1 MSRSP
6 RLRRSI
12 AVTTPTPTVPLARIG
27 SEAPELVI
35 PAPVPLT
42 LVREHAPAISR
53 ALWMPVVGSALLVA
67 ASFFPQP
74 LLTDSLSGR
83 VAAGAALKIS
93 LAYRALAPL
102 CDTLDTISLF
112 SQRQHAAFLI
122 TCLLAFVV
130 WRVLRKRSA
139 VPLRKSV
146 RREISAA
153 CIAIVSLIAVYVVG
167 AMVPRPIGHLAMSSV
182 DDVVVDFH
190 SHTRYS
196 WDGRAAF
203 SPEQSRRW
211 HHASGFDV
219 AYVTDHSTFAGAEE
233 AALDNPAHAGDATVM
248 LSGIE
253 VRSHG
258 NHLVVLGTDAADWRS
273 YKAGDLQDQIFQRE
287 SAARGSAR
295 PVVLFTLPGNLKP
308 ASTMSFD
315 GIELSDAA
323 PRGLSQTDAQSG
335 TIGELA
341 RDKNASLI
349 ASSNN
354 HGWASA
360 SPAWSVMQIHGW
372 RSMTPAQLDIAI
384 RREILSGGLTAVRVI
399 DRRTPGPVS
408 FPGVA
413 LTVPDAAWR
422 MLTTMS
428 WSERAS
434 WLVWI
439 WLAYVL
445 STAVRTRA
453 KRPGTVEEPRAWRK
467 AS

>member
-1 MSRSP
+1 
-6 RLRRSI
+6 
-12 AVTTPTPTVPLARIG
+12 VTTPTPTVPLARIG
-27 SEAPELVI
+27 SDAAELLI

-42 LVREHAPAISR
+42 LVRENAPAIPR
-53 ALWMPVVGSALLVA
+53 ALWTPLVGSALVVV
-67 ASFFPQP
+67 ASFFTEP
-74 LLTDSLSGR
+74 LLTDSLTGR
-83 VAAGAALKIS
+83 VAAGAALRIS
-93 LAYRALAPL
+93 PAYKALAPL

-122 TCLLAFVV
+122 TCLLAFVA
-130 WRVLRKRSA
+130 WRVLRKRSPA
-139 VPLRKSV
+139 SLRRSV

-153 CIAIVSLIAVYVVG
+153 AIALVALVAVYAVG
-167 AMVPRPIGHLAMSSV
+167 AMVPRPIAKLAMSSR

-196 WDGRAAF
+196 WDGRAAL

-233 AALDNPAHAGDATVM
+233 AALDNPARAGDATVM

-253 VRSHG
+253 VRSRG

-273 YKAGDLQDQIFQRE
+273 YKAGDLQENIFERV
-287 SAARGSAR
+287 SAARGAAR
-295 PVVLFTLPGNLKP
+295 PVVLFTLPGNLRP

-323 PRGLSQTDAQSG
+323 PRGLSQSDAQSG

-341 RDKNASLI
+341 RNKNASLI

-360 SPAWSVMQIHGW
+360 SPAWSVMHVPGW

-384 RREILSGGLTAVRVI
+384 RSEILRGGPSAVRVI
-399 DRRTPGPVS
+399 DRRIPGPVS
-408 FPGVA
+408 FPSVA

-422 MLTTMS
+422 MLTTIS
-428 WSERAS
+428 WGERAS
-434 WLVWI
+434 WLGWI
-439 WLAYVL
+439 WAAYALAF
-445 STAVRTRA
+445 AVRQIR
-453 KRPGTVEEPRAWRK
+453 RLDPRSAERSRDWRV
-467 AS
+467 APALIS

>member
-1 MSRSP
+1 M
-6 RLRRSI
+6 
-12 AVTTPTPTVPLARIG
+12 ALA
-27 SEAPELVI
+27 
-35 PAPVPLT
+35 
-42 LVREHAPAISR
+42 
-53 ALWMPVVGSALLVA
+53 GSALVVG
-67 ASFFPQP
+67 ASFFTEP

-83 VAAGAALKIS
+83 LAAGAALRIS
-93 LAYRALAPL
+93 LAYKALAPL

-130 WRVLRKRSA
+130 WRVLRKRTPAS
-139 VPLRKSV
+139 LRRSV

-153 CIAIVSLIAVYVVG
+153 AIALVALAAIYVVG
-167 AMVPRPIGHLAMSSV
+167 AMVPRPIAKLAMSSS

-196 WDGRAAF
+196 WDGRAAL

-219 AYVTDHSTFAGAEE
+219 AYITDHSTFAGAEE
-233 AALDNPAHAGDATVM
+233 AALDNPGRAGDATVM

-253 VRSHG
+253 VRSRG

-273 YKAGDLQDQIFQRE
+273 YKAGDLQEQIFQRE
-287 SAARGSAR
+287 SAARGTAR

-308 ASTMSFD
+308 AGTMSFD

-323 PRGLSQTDAQSG
+323 PRGLSQSDAQSG

-360 SPAWSVMQIHGW
+360 SPAWSVMQIPGW

-384 RREILSGGLTAVRVI
+384 RRKILRDGLSAVRVI

-408 FPGVA
+408 LSGVA

-428 WSERAS
+428 WPERAS
-434 WLVWI
+434 WLTWI
-439 WLAYVL
+439 WLVYGLVVAG
-445 STAVRTRA
+445 ARIRA
-453 KRPGTVEEPRAWRK
+453 RAACAEEEPRVWRI

>member
-1 MSRSP
+1 M
-6 RLRRSI
+6 
-12 AVTTPTPTVPLARIG
+12 
-27 SEAPELVI
+27 
-35 PAPVPLT
+35 
-42 LVREHAPAISR
+42 
-53 ALWMPVVGSALLVA
+53 
-67 ASFFPQP
+67 
-74 LLTDSLSGR
+74 LTDSLSGR
-83 VAAGAALKIS
+83 LAAGAALKIS
-93 LAYRALAPL
+93 VAYKVLAPL

-122 TCLLAFVV
+122 TCLLAFFT
-130 WRVLRKRSA
+130 WRLLRKRAPAS
-139 VPLRKSV
+139 LRRSV
-146 RREISAA
+146 RREISATG
-153 CIAIVSLIAVYVVG
+153 IALVALVAVYVVG
-167 AMVPRPIGHLAMSSV
+167 AMVPRPIAHLAMSSR

-196 WDGRAAF
+196 WDGRASL

-323 PRGLSQTDAQSG
+323 PRGLSQSDAQSG

-360 SPAWSVMQIHGW
+360 SPAWSVMHIPAW

-384 RREILSGGLTAVRVI
+384 RGEILRGGSSAVRVI
-399 DRRTPGPVS
+399 DRRIPGPVS
-408 FPGVA
+408 FSGVA

-422 MLTTMS
+422 MLATMS
-428 WSERAS
+428 WAERAS
-434 WLVWI
+434 WLGWI
-439 WLAYVL
+439 WFAYALAFAIGQIRGL
-445 STAVRTRA
+445 DLRNSER
-453 KRPGTVEEPRAWRK
+453 KRDWRV
-467 AS
+467 APALIS

>member
-1 MSRSP
+1 M
-6 RLRRSI
+6 
-12 AVTTPTPTVPLARIG
+12 TTPTPTVPLARIG
-27 SEAPELVI
+27 SDAAELLI
-35 PAPVPLT
+35 PAPAPLT
-42 LVREHAPAISR
+42 LVRENAPAIPR
-53 ALWMPVVGSALLVA
+53 ALWMPLAGSALVLG
-67 ASFFPQP
+67 ASFFTEP

-83 VAAGAALKIS
+83 LAAGAALSTS
-93 LAYRALAPL
+93 LGYKALAPL

-130 WRVLRKRSA
+130 WRVLRKRPPASM
-139 VPLRKSV
+139 RRSV
-146 RREISAA
+146 GREISAA
-153 CIAIVSLIAVYVVG
+153 AMALVALVAVYVVG
-167 AMVPRPIGHLAMSSV
+167 AMVPRPIAKLAMSSR

-196 WDGRAAF
+196 WDGRVAL

-211 HHASGFDV
+211 HNASGFDV
-219 AYVTDHSTFAGAEE
+219 AYITDHSTFAGAEE
-233 AALDNPAHAGDATVM
+233 AALDNPARAGDGTVM

-253 VRSHG
+253 VRDRG

-273 YKAGDLQDQIFQRE
+273 YKAGDLQEQTFQRA
-287 SAARGSAR
+287 SAARGTAR

-323 PRGLSQTDAQSG
+323 PRGLSQSDAQSG

-360 SPAWSVMQIHGW
+360 SPAWSVLQIPGW

-384 RREILSGGLTAVRVI
+384 RREILRDGLNAVRVI
-399 DRRTPGPVS
+399 DRRMPGPVS
-408 FPGVA
+408 LSGVA

-428 WSERAS
+428 WPERAS
-434 WLVWI
+434 WLIWI
-439 WLAYVL
+439 WLVYGLVFAG
-445 STAVRTRA
+445 ARIRA
-453 KRPGTVEEPRAWRK
+453 RAARAARAEEEPRAWRI